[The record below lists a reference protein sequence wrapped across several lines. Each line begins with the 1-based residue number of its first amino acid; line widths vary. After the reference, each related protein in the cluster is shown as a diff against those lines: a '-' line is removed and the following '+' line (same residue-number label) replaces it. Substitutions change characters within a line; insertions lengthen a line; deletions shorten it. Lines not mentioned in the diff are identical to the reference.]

1 MKNSSPMGSLS
12 LTLAARPAEMPG
24 EAFSVS
30 AAGQEVTLRDPF
42 RAREY
47 ALRVED
53 YSVEELP
60 GARIAPKLAGRTFS
74 CAVIGYTLSPE
85 PPEGAL
91 RPLDTRE
98 GDAGASAA
106 IFTRRAG
113 DGCVACSSL
122 RAQPPEGVEWLPVFR
137 AEAAEGMT
145 ATLI

>member
-24 EAFSVS
+24 EAFNVS
-30 AAGQEVTLRDPF
+30 AAGQEVTLLDPF

-60 GARIAPKLAGRTFS
+60 GARIAPKLAGRTFY

-85 PPEGAL
+85 
-91 RPLDTRE
+91 
-98 GDAGASAA
+98 
-106 IFTRRAG
+106 
-113 DGCVACSSL
+113 
-122 RAQPPEGVEWLPVFR
+122 PPEGVEWLPVFR
-137 AEAAEGMT
+137 AEAAEGL
-145 ATLI
+145 AAALI